1 MKWNLA
7 HVVGGLNHTAP
18 HAIERPAVLYGDD
31 CPAGSQSP
39 PPASSLS
46 SGDFTIAVGSIGP
59 IGLAFPGAVAV
70 PIVVA

>member
-1 MKWNLA
+1 MEPGACCRWIKSYGPA
-7 HVVGGLNHTAP
+7 CDRA
-18 HAIERPAVLYGDD
+18 AAVLYGDD
-31 CPAGSQSP
+31 CPEGSQSL

-59 IGLAFPGAVAV
+59 IGPAFPGTVAV